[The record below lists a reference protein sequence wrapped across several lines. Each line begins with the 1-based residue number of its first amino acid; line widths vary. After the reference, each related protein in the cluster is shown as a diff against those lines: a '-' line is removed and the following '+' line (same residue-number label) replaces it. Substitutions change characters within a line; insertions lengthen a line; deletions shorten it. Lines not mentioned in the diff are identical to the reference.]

1 SSDVCS
7 SDLFDD
13 SLEEP
18 SVLPSRIPNLLVNGA
33 SGIAVGM
40 ATNMAPHNLSE
51 VIDGTVAYI
60 DNRDIEIHELMQHIE
75 APDFPTGGYIYGHSG
90 VRDGFDTGRGRIAMR
105 GRAEI
110 ETTKSGRES
119 IVVTEI
125 PYWVN
130 KADMIK
136 RTVEHVNEKKIEGIT
151 EIRDESARDIRIV
164 YEIKRDANANV
175 VLNNLY
181 KYSALQSSFSVNN
194 IALVKGRPMLMNLK
208 DMIHEFVEHRHDV
221 VVR

>member
-1 SSDVCS
+1 
-7 SDLFDD
+7 
-13 SLEEP
+13 E
-18 SVLPSRIPNLLVNGA
+18 IP
-33 SGIAVGM
+33 
-40 ATNMAPHNLSE
+40 
-51 VIDGTVAYI
+51 
-60 DNRDIEIHELMQHIE
+60 ELMHHIK

-90 VRDGFDTGRGRIAMR
+90 VRDAFETGRGRIVMR
-105 GRAEI
+105 GRADI
-110 ETTKSGRES
+110 ETTKSGRET

-125 PYWVN
+125 PYQCN

-136 RTVEHVNEKKIEGIT
+136 RTVELINEKKIEGIS

-181 KYSALQSSFSVNN
+181 KYTALQSSFSVNN

-208 DMIHEFVEHRHDV
+208 DMIHEF
-221 VVR
+221 